1 MPQMDGIAQ
10 NAKAEDFRMKNKVY
24 EIIKYG
30 NICLKDFP
38 RYERNGL
45 ALDIRQC
52 EYAILRHVITLE
64 NKHYKKTT
72 LGEKQE
78 MVIVKEV
85 EFGVY
90 LAVSR
95 EEADERVLLP
105 KRQVPEGAKLG
116 DTVLVFIYRDSRDRM
131 IATVRE
137 PKLQLGQVAELTV
150 AQLGRIGAFL
160 DWGLEKD
167 LLLPFKQQRGKVEQG
182 DRVLVSLYIDKSDR
196 LCATMNVYDNLRT
209 DSPYSREDKVTGRV
223 YEMSENFGAFVAVDN
238 LYSALIPRKEL
249 YGEVELGKDVTARVI
264 QVREDGKLT
273 LSIRD
278 KAYLQMDKD
287 AELILS
293 LMEEKGGFLPFT
305 DKASPERIQQ
315 ETGMSKNE
323 FKRAVGRLLKERK
336 IEIREYSIQKRS

>member
-1 MPQMDGIAQ
+1 M
-10 NAKAEDFRMKNKVY
+10 
-24 EIIKYG
+24 
-30 NICLKDFP
+30 
-38 RYERNGL
+38 
-45 ALDIRQC
+45 IR
-52 EYAILRHVITLE
+52 
-64 NKHYKKTT
+64 

-238 LYSALIPRKEL
+238 LYSALIPRKEQI
-249 YGEVELGKDVTARVI
+249 G
-264 QVREDGKLT
+264 
-273 LSIRD
+273 
-278 KAYLQMDKD
+278 
-287 AELILS
+287 
-293 LMEEKGGFLPFT
+293 
-305 DKASPERIQQ
+305 
-315 ETGMSKNE
+315 
-323 FKRAVGRLLKERK
+323 RAHV
-336 IEIREYSIQKRS
+336 